1 MAGRGRGSA
10 SSVTALLCAAA
21 AAAAAAAV
29 LLVASAPGAEAAG
42 ATYLVGDAA
51 GWTRNV
57 DYGQWL
63 AGKTFHAGDT
73 LVFKYNATYHDVV
86 WVSKGGYRRCVVSPK
101 GRAPVYR
108 TGYAAVRLPA
118 GAHYFI
124 CGAPGHCQAGMKLAV
139 KVY

>member
-10 SSVTALLCAAA
+10 SSVAAA
-21 AAAAAAAV
+21 VLCAAAAV
-29 LLVASAPGAEAAG
+29 LLVVASAPGADAAG

-73 LVFKYNATYHDVV
+73 LGTFS
-86 WVSKGGYRRCVVSPK
+86 VSVSRSTSTPH
-101 GRAPVYR
+101 G
-108 TGYAAVRLPA
+108 AA
-118 GAHYFI
+118 GT
-124 CGAPGHCQAGMKLAV
+124 
-139 KVY
+139 